1 MPIQLSRTESTWGIR
16 YLLFQLAFLPSLV
29 ATVLDFALPGWSMPV
44 FDIVCW
50 GINFCVVCGIFHG
63 FILDS
68 SEYALQNLKK
78 ILVAAV
84 VGFCVYWV
92 LTLVLNVL
100 LNRLFPQFYNV
111 NDASIALLVGQD
123 FPLMFVGTV
132 LLVPFTEE
140 MFYRG
145 LTFGLLY
152 RRSRWLAY
160 GVSVCLFCCIHVM
173 GYVGRYEPL
182 HLLVCFLQ
190 YIPAGLVLAGAY
202 EYSGS
207 IFAPTLIHMA
217 VNAIAILSMR

>member
-1 MPIQLSRTESTWGIR
+1 MPIRLNRTESTWGIR
-16 YLLFQLAFLPSLV
+16 YLLFQLAFLPSMV
-29 ATVLDFALPGWSMPV
+29 AVVLDFALPGWSMPV

-63 FILDS
+63 FLRDS
-68 SEYALQNLKK
+68 MEYSLQNLKK
-78 ILVAAV
+78 VLLSAV
-84 VGFCVYWV
+84 VGFGVYWV
-92 LTLVLNVL
+92 LSMGLNVL
-100 LNRLFPQFYNV
+100 LHRLFPQFYNV

-140 MFYRG
+140 MLYRA
-145 LTFGLLY
+145 LTFGVLY
-152 RRSRWLAY
+152 KRSRWLAY
-160 GVSVCLFCCIHVM
+160 GVSVCLFCMIHVM

-182 HLLVCFLQ
+182 HLLVCFVQ
-190 YIPAGLVLAGAY
+190 YIPAGLVLAGVY
-202 EYSGS
+202 ERSGS